1 LRTAQSMR
9 GNTGLKYF
17 LIAVPFIVFTFMFAY
32 IPIFGWF
39 IAFTNYTIGSKLTAL
54 KWMGSAAFVT
64 LWGMKA
70 DVLRVL
76 VNSLVISGVGL
87 LLSPLAMAF
96 AILLNEIRG
105 SKTKRF
111 IQTTTTFPNF
121 ISWIVVF
128 GFAYALFSNNG
139 MVNTVLGQLGLP
151 QSSTG
156 ILGDPNHVWAFQVSL
171 GVWKT
176 LGWNS
181 IIYLATLTGID
192 QQLYEAAEI
201 DGANKFGCIRHITL
215 PGLFPTFFVLL
226 VLAISNILNNG
237 FDQYFVFYNP
247 LVANRIEVFDYYT
260 YKLAFLMNQMPV
272 SVAVSMLKSII
283 SIILVFAANWASK
296 LVRGDS
302 IF

>member
-1 LRTAQSMR
+1 M
-9 GNTGLKYF
+9 
-17 LIAVPFIVFTFMFAY
+17 IAIPFIIFMFMFSY
-32 IPIFGWF
+32 VPIFGWF
-39 IAFTNYTIGSKLTAL
+39 IAFTDYMIGSKLSAL
-54 KWMGSAAFVT
+54 HWKGFSAFIT
-64 LWGMKA
+64 MWNMRD

-76 VNSLVISGVGL
+76 VNSVVISGVGL
-87 LLSPLAMAF
+87 LLSPLAMIF

-105 SKTKRF
+105 KKTKRF
-111 IQTTTTFPNF
+111 IQTATTFPNF

-128 GFAYALFSNNG
+128 GFAYSLFSNNG

-151 QSSTG
+151 QSPTG
-156 ILGDPNHVWAFQVSL
+156 ILGDPEHVWSFQVCL
-171 GVWKT
+171 GLWKT

-181 IIYLATLTGID
+181 IIYLATITGID
-192 QQLYEAAEI
+192 PQLYEAAKI
-201 DGANKFGCIRHITL
+201 DGANKFGCIRYITL

-247 LVANRIEVFDYYT
+247 LVANKIEVFDYYT

-272 SVAVSMLKSII
+272 SVAVSMLKSIV
-283 SIILVFAANWASK
+283 SIILVFGANRASK
-296 LVRGDS
+296 AVRGES

>member
-1 LRTAQSMR
+1 MR

>member
-1 LRTAQSMR
+1 MKTTKVIRR
-9 GNTGLKYF
+9 KDGLKYF
-17 LIAVPFIVFTFMFAY
+17 LIAIPFIIFMFMFAY
-32 IPIFGWF
+32 VPIFGWF
-39 IAFTNYTIGSKLTAL
+39 IAFTNYMIGSKLSAL
-54 KWMGSAAFVT
+54 HWKGFSAFVT
-64 LWGMKA
+64 MWSMRE

-87 LLSPLAMAF
+87 LLSPLAMIF

-105 SKTKRF
+105 RKTKRF

-128 GFAYALFSNNG
+128 GFAYSLFSNNG

-151 QSSTG
+151 QSPTG
-156 ILGDPNHVWAFQVSL
+156 ILGDPENVWTFQVCL
-171 GVWKT
+171 GIWKT
-176 LGWNS
+176 LGWNA

-192 QQLYEAAEI
+192 PQLYEAARI
-201 DGANKFGCIRHITL
+201 DGANKFSCIRYITL

-247 LVANRIEVFDYYT
+247 LVANKIEVFDYYT

-272 SVAVSMLKSII
+272 SVAVSMLKSIV
-283 SIILVFAANWASK
+283 SIILVFGANRASK
-296 LVRGDS
+296 AVRGES